1 MLDTKN
7 EPGWSDMSGAAQ
19 PNEGSGS
26 GSHLRVFEILDFQTV
41 EPRNNTNPGDPEP
54 IPHSPNRLTLATL
67 IVTIP
72 RFIKIN
78 TVELIATV
86 GVQGLTG
93 TSQLKFRIFRDGA
106 QIFETQ
112 TGVESDP
119 TSEVFYTE
127 TFQAIDTNLR
137 FGTHRFELTVENA
150 TAGAEAAVVGPIS
163 FSALAI
169 RRIGRTDSD
178 ESCD

>member
-1 MLDTKN
+1 MMHNKN
-7 EPGWSDMSGAAQ
+7 EPSWSDMSGAVQ
-19 PNEGSGS
+19 PNGGSGS

-41 EPRNNTNPGDPEP
+41 EPRNSTNPGNPET
-54 IPHSPNRLTLATL
+54 IPQSPNRLTLATL

-72 RFIKIN
+72 KFIKIN

-86 GVQGLTG
+86 GVQGLIG

-119 TSEVFYTE
+119 SSEVFYTE
-127 TFQAIDTNLR
+127 TFQSIDTNLK
-137 FGTHRFELTVENA
+137 FGTHKYVLTVENA
-150 TAGAEAAVVGPIS
+150 TTSTKAAVVGPIS

-169 RRIGRTDSD
+169 SRTDRKGSD
-178 ESCD
+178 ESCN